1 LNLEFA
7 KTLADMDKA
16 MASMRTV
23 EIVGLPKNDQFISA
37 DQTTQGLRGHA
48 GEFATCCDLAAPQF
62 MNFEQGFFQW
72 VGFTMRDSELK
83 EEEAIEAV
91 ITFAKLA
98 AEREYKVYAR
108 DLPSEVVVQTAI
120 AMGVCYIFGRPS
132 TSKADM
138 AASIF

>member
-1 LNLEFA
+1 
-7 KTLADMDKA
+7 

-23 EIVGLPKNDQFISA
+23 EIVGFPKNNQFISA
-37 DQTTQGLRGHA
+37 DQTTQGLRGLA
-48 GEFATCCDLAAPQF
+48 GEFAAYCDLAAPQF
-62 MNFEQGFFQW
+62 VNFEQGFFQW

-83 EEEAIEAV
+83 EEEAIETI

-120 AMGVCYIFGRPS
+120 AMGVRYIFGRPN
-132 TSKADM
+132 TTEADM
-138 AASIF
+138 ATSIF